1 MGSIISLQFHPPASL
16 VMSDLLMETVRWR
29 GGWRC
34 AEVECGEQ
42 FMTTVDGT
50 SMMHKSHVDN
60 WVILLNVSYSLCVIT
75 LRTCVIKFLPATLH
89 LIRSQI
95 CSSFK
100 QIFSIILQLYHT
112 CKIHAHNIVIFTP
125 TVPVQSFLYILP
137 YSLL

>member
-1 MGSIISLQFHPPASL
+1 MSL
-16 VMSDLLMETVRWR
+16 LLMETMRWR
-29 GGWRC
+29 GEWRC
-34 AEVECGEQ
+34 AEVECGEL
-42 FMTTVDGT
+42 FMTMLDGV
-50 SMMHKSHVDN
+50 SVMHKSLVDN
-60 WVILLNVSYSLCVIT
+60 WVILLNVSCIIT
-75 LRTCVIKFLPATLH
+75 LCTCVIKFLPATLH

-137 YSLL
+137 LSLQIVAMQSEALSEINTALK